1 MRRFLDELTRE
12 QRWIVW
18 TLATL
23 VLFLIF
29 TAIFPDIGVR
39 KTPRRLGAG
48 RTVDVAI
55 TLVTADT
62 RDLAC
67 ASDEAVGGARCLYD
81 AKGNPRDGLPVGDDA
96 GRSAEVLAPY
106 MTTDNVLFLVPGL
119 FAEPAIAKRFAE
131 EPPTVGRDRLK
142 RFTARC
148 SMKIEGRARD
158 VAVRWE
164 PTAAFGPQPDGAWV
178 GRVSG
183 CSIDVP

>member
-1 MRRFLDELTRE
+1 MRRFLDELTGE
-12 QRWIVW
+12 QKWIVW

-39 KTPRRLGAG
+39 KTPRSLGAG
-48 RTVDVAI
+48 RTVDVGI
-55 TLVTADT
+55 TLVTADS

-67 ASDEAVGGARCLYD
+67 ASDETVAGARCLYD
-81 AKGNPRDGLPVGDDA
+81 AKGTLRDGLPTGDEA
-96 GRSAEVLAPY
+96 GRAADVLAPY

-131 EPPTVGRDRLK
+131 EPPTVSRDRLK
-142 RFTARC
+142 RFTAHC
-148 SMKIEGRARD
+148 QLKIEARAKD
-158 VAVRWE
+158 LAVRWE

-178 GRVSG
+178 GRVSS
-183 CSIDVP
+183 CSIEAP

>member
-12 QRWIVW
+12 QKWIVW

-39 KTPRRLGAG
+39 KTPRRLAVG
-48 RTVDVAI
+48 RTVDVGI
-55 TLVTADT
+55 TLVTADA

-67 ASDEAVGGARCLYD
+67 ASNETVGGARCLYD
-81 AKGNPRDGLPVGDDA
+81 ESGALREGLPVGDEA
-96 GRSAEVLAPY
+96 GRSTEVLAPY

-142 RFTARC
+142 RFTAQCR
-148 SMKIEGRARD
+148 MKIEGRAKD
-158 VAVRWE
+158 LAVRWE
-164 PTAAFGPQPDGAWV
+164 PTAAFGPQADGAWV
-178 GRVSG
+178 GRISN
-183 CSIDVP
+183 CSIDTP